1 MPEDDQQRI
10 ILGRIS
16 GVFGVKGWL
25 KVFSETA
32 PRDNIL
38 GYPVWQVRRRDGW
51 RDYRLLEGQPHG
63 KGIIARLAGV
73 DDRDQAEE
81 LTRCAVAV
89 GRDELPPA
97 PVDEYYWADLEGLAV
112 VNLDGVGL
120 GRVDHLFETGANDVM
135 ALKGERDRLL
145 PFIAEVVREVD
156 LEAGRIEVDWDP
168 DF

>member
-73 DDRDQAEE
+73 DDRDQAAE

>member
-1 MPEDDQQRI
+1 MPEDDQPRI

>member
-1 MPEDDQQRI
+1 MPEDDQPRI

-73 DDRDQAEE
+73 DDRDQAAE